1 MSFAHLKRKR
11 LQDVTVCKNTRL
23 KMPDSAMEEDLFG
36 PEWLFG
42 ELRSQEG
49 PNKLLILDCRAH
61 ADFSDA
67 HIRGSVPLTI
77 PSIMLR
83 RLAAG
88 KVDLLSTIRC
98 LDLRNRVEMFLCGD
112 VNRRGTFVLIGDST
126 DAGHQGETLQVLS
139 RRLKSSG
146 GNVAALIGEKRERE
160 QFLSHKLIHCN
171 SIPIKIAQS
180 STFKCHKCLYLK
192 LE

>member
-1 MSFAHLKRKR
+1 
-11 LQDVTVCKNTRL
+11 
-23 KMPDSAMEEDLFG
+23 MPDSAMEEDLLG

-42 ELRSQEG
+42 ELRSQDG

-61 ADFSDA
+61 SDFSDA

-112 VNRRGTFVLIGDST
+112 ENRRGTFVLIGDTT
-126 DAGHQGETLQVLS
+126 DSGGHQGETLQVLT

-146 GNVAALIGEKRERE
+146 GNVASLIGER
-160 QFLSHKLIHCN
+160 
-171 SIPIKIAQS
+171 SIFI
-180 STFKCHKCLYLK
+180 LYSKPL
-192 LE
+192 

>member
-1 MSFAHLKRKR
+1 
-11 LQDVTVCKNTRL
+11 
-23 KMPDSAMEEDLFG
+23 MPDSAMEEDLFG

-42 ELRSQEG
+42 ELRSQDG

-61 ADFSDA
+61 SDFSDA

-112 VNRRGTFVLIGDST
+112 ENRRGTFVLIGDST

-146 GNVAALIGEKRERE
+146 GHVAALIGERD
-160 QFLSHKLIHCN
+160 QFLFRKLIRCN
-171 SIPIKIAQS
+171 SIPIKITQS
-180 STFKCHKCLYLK
+180 STFNYHTFV
-192 LE
+192 LEIRIILSFFSWMMNCVNVNFWDAYNNQF

>member
-1 MSFAHLKRKR
+1 
-11 LQDVTVCKNTRL
+11 
-23 KMPDSAMEEDLFG
+23 MPDSAMEEDLLG

-42 ELRSQEG
+42 ELRSQDG

-61 ADFSDA
+61 SDFSDA

-112 VNRRGTFVLIGDST
+112 ENRRGTFVLIGDTT
-126 DAGHQGETLQVLS
+126 DSGGHQGETLQVLT

-146 GNVAALIGEKRERE
+146 GNVASLIGKR
-160 QFLSHKLIHCN
+160 
-171 SIPIKIAQS
+171 SIFI
-180 STFKCHKCLYLK
+180 LYSKPL
-192 LE
+192 

>member
-1 MSFAHLKRKR
+1 MQECASE
-11 LQDVTVCKNTRL
+11 RL
-23 KMPDSAMEEDLFG
+23 KMPDSAMGEDLLG

-42 ELRSQEG
+42 ELRSQDG

-61 ADFSDA
+61 SDFSDA

-112 VNRRGTFVLIGDST
+112 VNRRGTFVLIGDAADS
-126 DAGHQGETLQVLS
+126 AGHQGETLQVLS

-146 GNVAALIGEKRERE
+146 GNVATLIGE
-160 QFLSHKLIHCN
+160 
-171 SIPIKIAQS
+171 
-180 STFKCHKCLYLK
+180 
-192 LE
+192 